1 MKPLTEFVGTFLF
14 LFTISLA
21 APGGSPLTA
30 LAIGGALMVVVY
42 AGGHRSGAHY
52 NPAVSL
58 ALFLQ
63 KKITSSELFSYW
75 VAQVVGG
82 IAAFA
87 LGYAIIGK
95 PVAIVPASGQTA
107 LAALVVE
114 AVFTF
119 MLALVVLNTAASRK
133 TEGNSFYGL
142 AIGFAIVVAAIA
154 GGPISGGAFNPAVG
168 IGATVVAAMHGGTF
182 ASIWI
187 PIVGPLVGGVLASY
201 FWAYQEAHDTPPVPH
216 PSDIAIDQP
225 ATDISR
231 P

>member
-1 MKPLTEFVGTFLF
+1 MGTFLF

-63 KKITSSELFSYW
+63 KKITSSELLSYW
-75 VAQVVGG
+75 VAQIVGG

-114 AVFTF
+114 AIFTF

-201 FWAYQEAHDTPPVPH
+201 FWAFQESHDTLPVPH
-216 PSDIAIDQP
+216 PSDTAIDQP